1 MSSEVKWIGRK
12 LDSNSIDTQITG
24 SDTWLRTFSHYS
36 QGEDQELEIRTEEE
50 KDRTDRLE

>member
-24 SDTWLRTFSHYS
+24 SDTWLSLLQNS